1 MDTVADDFKAF
12 VQVCDTVKG
21 TASKNM
27 KIEAVSQYL
36 RSLDDESLEIACR
49 LLSGEFFP
57 PWQNINFQVG
67 YSTLVNIMTEISGKD
82 RETLRSVF
90 LKYGDLGETAEAILS
105 TKVIS
110 PLLRQEYNLKRFYQE
125 LTRIAETGG
134 KGAFTEKKKMLVG
147 LYLNLSPKE
156 AKYVTKMLT
165 GEMRIG
171 LVSGLVIESIAAA
184 FNQRLEEVNE
194 AYMLTSDI
202 GRTALLSK
210 YGRLGEAK
218 LEPLHQTSFM
228 LAEAM
233 QTPEEIIEYFRK
245 PLFCEYKLDGV
256 RAQCHKR
263 GEEVRIFTR
272 RGNDSSDS
280 FPEIVEGLREIN
292 HDYIVDGE
300 IIAFRDDRPLP
311 FSLLQQ
317 RLQRKNVTVELAS
330 QVPLTVFLYDIL
342 FLDGEPVFNRPLF
355 ERKKTLAQ
363 LDFSDRVRMLDYIIV
378 TKRDEIE
385 TLFEESIRRGYEGL
399 MLKDP
404 SSTYTVGKRG
414 KNWVKLKKELDTLD
428 VVIVASERGH
438 GRRADIFSDY
448 VFAVWD
454 RGELKTIGKAYSGL
468 TDKELLEMN
477 RRLEDIV
484 VRDEGWRIIVR
495 PEIVM
500 EVAFNNIQK
509 SDRHES
515 GFALRFPRIKRIRDD
530 KSVEQ
535 ADTIERV
542 QAIYQKQMMRR

>member
-1 MDTVADDFKAF
+1 
-12 VQVCDTVKG
+12 
-21 TASKNM
+21 
-27 KIEAVSQYL
+27 
-36 RSLDDESLEIACR
+36 
-49 LLSGEFFP
+49 
-57 PWQNINFQVG
+57 
-67 YSTLVNIMTEISGKD
+67 
-82 RETLRSVF
+82 
-90 LKYGDLGETAEAILS
+90 
-105 TKVIS
+105 
-110 PLLRQEYNLKRFYQE
+110 
-125 LTRIAETGG
+125 
-134 KGAFTEKKKMLVG
+134 
-147 LYLNLSPKE
+147 
-156 AKYVTKMLT
+156 
-165 GEMRIG
+165 
-171 LVSGLVIESIAAA
+171 
-184 FNQRLEEVNE
+184 
-194 AYMLTSDI
+194 
-202 GRTALLSK
+202 
-210 YGRLGEAK
+210 
-218 LEPLHQTSFM
+218 
-228 LAEAM
+228 
-233 QTPEEIIEYFRK
+233 
-245 PLFCEYKLDGV
+245 
-256 RAQCHKR
+256 
-263 GEEVRIFTR
+263 
-272 RGNDSSDS
+272 
-280 FPEIVEGLREIN
+280 
-292 HDYIVDGE
+292 
-300 IIAFRDDRPLP
+300 
-311 FSLLQQ
+311 
-317 RLQRKNVTVELAS
+317 
-330 QVPLTVFLYDIL
+330 VPLTVFLYDIL

>member
-1 MDTVADDFKAF
+1 
-12 VQVCDTVKG
+12 
-21 TASKNM
+21 
-27 KIEAVSQYL
+27 
-36 RSLDDESLEIACR
+36 
-49 LLSGEFFP
+49 
-57 PWQNINFQVG
+57 
-67 YSTLVNIMTEISGKD
+67 
-82 RETLRSVF
+82 
-90 LKYGDLGETAEAILS
+90 
-105 TKVIS
+105 
-110 PLLRQEYNLKRFYQE
+110 
-125 LTRIAETGG
+125 
-134 KGAFTEKKKMLVG
+134 
-147 LYLNLSPKE
+147 
-156 AKYVTKMLT
+156 
-165 GEMRIG
+165 
-171 LVSGLVIESIAAA
+171 
-184 FNQRLEEVNE
+184 
-194 AYMLTSDI
+194 
-202 GRTALLSK
+202 
-210 YGRLGEAK
+210 
-218 LEPLHQTSFM
+218 
-228 LAEAM
+228 
-233 QTPEEIIEYFRK
+233 
-245 PLFCEYKLDGV
+245 
-256 RAQCHKR
+256 
-263 GEEVRIFTR
+263 
-272 RGNDSSDS
+272 
-280 FPEIVEGLREIN
+280 
-292 HDYIVDGE
+292 
-300 IIAFRDDRPLP
+300 
-311 FSLLQQ
+311 
-317 RLQRKNVTVELAS
+317 
-330 QVPLTVFLYDIL
+330 
-342 FLDGEPVFNRPLF
+342 
-355 ERKKTLAQ
+355 
-363 LDFSDRVRMLDYIIV
+363 MLDYITV